1 MAAPARLGLE
11 RNGLILKRALALF
24 ARSVQFRHIRAV
36 VRTTGARYRACP
48 GEQPKRRRKQRL
60 K

>member
-1 MAAPARLGLE
+1 MAVPARLGLE
-11 RNGLILKRALALF
+11 RNELILKRAIALF
-24 ARSVQFRHIRAV
+24 ARSVPLRHSQAAA
-36 VRTTGARYRACP
+36 TGARYRACP